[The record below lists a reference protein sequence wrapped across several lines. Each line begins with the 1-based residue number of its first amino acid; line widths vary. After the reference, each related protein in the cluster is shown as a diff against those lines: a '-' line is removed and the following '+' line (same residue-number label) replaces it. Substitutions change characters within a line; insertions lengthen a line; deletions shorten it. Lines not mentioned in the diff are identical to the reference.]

1 MGGHQALRIDHY
13 DWSGGREAMLRFG
26 PATGPVVVVALPLF
40 EEANRTRAFAVTI
53 CRALAKRGVASVL
66 PDLPGQGESETPLES
81 LSILDLQT
89 AYDALITV
97 PDSEGRRSYGVGI
110 RSGALLDAL
119 GLLYGR
125 WHLAPQDGS
134 DLLRDLTRVKQMEI
148 GQSRILG
155 EDWFLDGS
163 VPDEAPDP
171 PVRIAGNFIS
181 TSALIDLTVKKPFD
195 EAGIPRRVVRLDT
208 DPKPADRHVP
218 GTPLWRRAEPD
229 NDSTLAAL
237 LADDIADWIASCEG

>member
-1 MGGHQALRIDHY
+1 
-13 DWSGGREAMLRFG
+13 MLRFG

-66 PDLPGQGESETPLES
+66 PDLPGQGESIASLGA

-89 AYDALITV
+89 AYDAMIAV
-97 PDSEGRRSYGVGI
+97 PDREGRRSYGVGI
-110 RSGALLDAL
+110 RSGTLLDAL
-119 GLLYGR
+119 GLLFGR

-134 DLLRDLTRVKQMEI
+134 DLLRDLTRVKQMEL
-148 GQSRILG
+148 GQSRTLDEHWYI
-155 EDWFLDGS
+155 DGS
-163 VPDEAPDP
+163 LPEEAPDP
-171 PVRIAGNFIS
+171 PVLIAGNLIS
-181 TSALIDLTVKKPFD
+181 VSALIELTVKTPFD
-195 EAGIPRRVVRLDT
+195 EAGIPRRVIRLDT

-229 NDSTLAAL
+229 NDPALAAM
-237 LADDIADWIASCEG
+237 LADDIADWIATCEG

>member
-1 MGGHQALRIDHY
+1 
-13 DWSGGREAMLRFG
+13 MLRFG

-66 PDLPGQGESETPLES
+66 PDLPGQGESLVS
-81 LSILDLQT
+81 LGALSILDLQS
-89 AYDALITV
+89 AYDALIAV
-97 PDSEGRRSYGVGI
+97 PDREGRRSYGIGI

-119 GLLYGR
+119 GLLFGR

-134 DLLRDLTRVKQMEI
+134 DLLRDLTRVKQMEL
-148 GQSRILG
+148 GQSRALEEHWYIDRSLP
-155 EDWFLDGS
+155 ED
-163 VPDEAPDP
+163 APDP
-171 PVRIAGNFIS
+171 PVRIAGNLIS
-181 TSALIDLTVKKPFD
+181 VSALTDLTVKTPFD
-195 EAGIPRRVVRLDT
+195 EAGIPLRTVRLDT

-229 NDSTLAAL
+229 TDPALAAL